1 MEAREFLDYY
11 DEYSIR
17 IAYLMLQGLYEQI
30 VAAQNMGN
38 IGFENFVLYALSATE
53 DDTQKMM
60 FQANVQGISM
70 STKYRYVL
78 FRRADNQEEL
88 PNRRKE
94 ILEAYRK
101 SSLIK
106 YARIAMI
113 GEMWEFFLED
123 REEGWEKVIS
133 LHFWKI
139 PEKSSEEL
147 SGDGTGIW
155 LFTGCRFSWAYP
167 SEHREMSEST
177 EYGEND
183 LSKPFCMGVFSA
195 WCTCMAGYSGRRAY
209 SYALDLQCTPE
220 R

>member
-78 FRRADNQEEL
+78 FRARTI
-88 PNRRKE
+88 RKNFQTGE
-94 ILEAYRK
+94 KR
-101 SSLIK
+101 SL
-106 YARIAMI
+106 R
-113 GEMWEFFLED
+113 L
-123 REEGWEKVIS
+123 
-133 LHFWKI
+133 
-139 PEKSSEEL
+139 
-147 SGDGTGIW
+147 TGK
-155 LFTGCRFSWAYP
+155 A
-167 SEHREMSEST
+167 
-177 EYGEND
+177 
-183 LSKPFCMGVFSA
+183 V
-195 WCTCMAGYSGRRAY
+195 
-209 SYALDLQCTPE
+209 
-220 R
+220 

>member
-78 FRRADNQEEL
+78 FRRADN
-88 PNRRKE
+88 RKNFQTGE
-94 ILEAYRK
+94 KR
-101 SSLIK
+101 SL
-106 YARIAMI
+106 R
-113 GEMWEFFLED
+113 L
-123 REEGWEKVIS
+123 
-133 LHFWKI
+133 
-139 PEKSSEEL
+139 
-147 SGDGTGIW
+147 TGK
-155 LFTGCRFSWAYP
+155 A
-167 SEHREMSEST
+167 
-177 EYGEND
+177 
-183 LSKPFCMGVFSA
+183 V
-195 WCTCMAGYSGRRAY
+195 
-209 SYALDLQCTPE
+209 
-220 R
+220 